1 MVRKVIITAAL
12 TGGVHGKA
20 AHPGLPEQ
28 PEEIIQAAYE
38 CYNAGA
44 AIVHIHARD
53 RQGKPTS
60 DPAVYRRIHEGI
72 RAKCNLV
79 LQDTTGGGPNLTPEQ
94 RIQAIEA
101 QPEMASLNMGTL
113 VRTIGEYK
121 GTVFRNTR
129 EDIEYFITEMNK
141 RGIKPELE
149 VYSHA
154 MMEEVERLIEKGLLS
169 PPYAI
174 NLVLNQPYQGALR
187 GSVRNLLSLFT
198 DYLPANAVFTVTAIG
213 SAQLPLTIMSML
225 LGGNVRVGLE
235 DNIYYRKGELAK
247 SNAQLVERAVR
258 IARELEIEV
267 ASPDEAREILGLKQT
282 RDVN

>member
-12 TGGVHGKA
+12 TGGVHGRA

-213 SAQLPLTIMSML
+213 SAQLPLTTMSML